1 MANAVAAGKA
11 RMADRIRRFTSDLR
25 RGSTDARRVTRK
37 RWRGQL
43 RRPDGHGGAEGDRT
57 PDLLI
62 ANEALSQLSYGPV
75 RRGPDYGWGLRSC
88 QARATCAPER
98 RSLGSRRGTATPVA
112 AWRCHRLVGFSIRS

>member
-43 RRPDGHGGAEGDRT
+43 RRPDGHGGDEGDRT

-75 RRGPDYGWGLRSC
+75 RRGPDYGWGLRDC
-88 QARATCAPER
+88 QAWGGLR
-98 RSLGSRRGTATPVA
+98 RSPASVGGSLTAA
-112 AWRCHRLVGFSIRS
+112 ASAPQIRLSAARSACFRT